1 MSSTPRTVRI
11 PAISAPRL
19 SPPSPSDFARYLRTE
34 TFGGLILLGAAAVAL
49 IWANSPWADAYL
61 SLRDAHV
68 GTDVLGLD
76 LTIGHWAQE
85 GLLAVFFFVAG
96 LELKREIVLGELS
109 SLKQAILPVLAA
121 VGGVVVPIVICIAIG
136 WGTAGIEK
144 AWAIPAATD
153 IAFALGVLALVG
165 SRIPSSARV
174 FLLALAVVDD
184 LIAIA
189 IIAAVFTDSL
199 DLVALAVAAA
209 AMALYWWCQRRRIT
223 TRFVYIPLAIITWVA
238 VYNAGIHATIAGVAL
253 GLLTRVRPDPGEDC
267 APGSRLEH
275 RIQPISAAIC
285 VPLFALFAAGVPI
298 SAPIVGDLFSDR
310 IAIGI
315 MVGLVVGKTIGIF
328 GTSWLCIRLRLAAK
342 PEGFF
347 VRDLLAVAIL
357 GGIGFTVSLLIADLA
372 LPPAEAELA
381 KAAVL
386 LSSMVASLLGAAAL
400 IRRGRVHSR
409 LLDDD

>member
-1 MSSTPRTVRI
+1 MV
-11 PAISAPRL
+11 
-19 SPPSPSDFARYLRTE
+19 
-34 TFGGLILLGAAAVAL
+34 LLAAAAVAL
-49 IWANSPWADAYL
+49 LWANSPWSDAYL

-76 LTIGHWAQE
+76 LTVGHWAQE

-109 SLKQAILPVLAA
+109 AFKQAILPVVAA
-121 VGGVVVPIVICIAIG
+121 VGGVVIPILICLAIG
-136 WGTAGIEK
+136 WGTTGIEK

-165 SRIPSSARV
+165 SRVPSGARV

-199 DLVALAVAAA
+199 DLVALAIGAA
-209 AMALYWWCQRRRIT
+209 AMVAYWFCQRRRIT
-223 TRFVYIPLAIITWVA
+223 SPLVYVPLAVITWVA

-253 GLLTRVRPDPGEDC
+253 GLLTRVRPDPGEEC
-267 APGSRLEH
+267 APGARLEH
-275 RIQPISAAIC
+275 RLQPISAAIC
-285 VPLFALFAAGVPI
+285 VPLFALFAAGVPLNA
-298 SAPIVGDLFSDR
+298 SIVGDLFGDR

-315 MVGLVVGKTIGIF
+315 MVGLIVGKTIGIF
-328 GTSWLCIRLRLAAK
+328 GASWVLIRLGLASR
-342 PEGFF
+342 PDGFF
-347 VRDLLAVAIL
+347 TRDLLAVAIL

-372 LPPAEAELA
+372 LSPAQAELA

-386 LSSMVASLLGAAAL
+386 LSSLVASLLGAAAL

-409 LLDDD
+409 LLDD